1 MTSSSSSDAT
11 DVMINGEASSSSRI
25 IPAAMT
31 GRSQLAAA
39 FTALDESDQYDAV
52 LTGLC
57 AKILDNDQAATAASL
72 EDSAALLTEMN
83 QRNIPASPRS
93 LMSLIDAT
101 VKTQDTTTMTDI
113 LRLARQN
120 KAGLNQYGILQSDIV
135 DMPAGNQQVACADGS
150 RKTRAER
157 LESLPDVP
165 VDDRGTEIASAMAT
179 LGVVGICFLANLFG
193 MDDITPVTNLLWF
206 TITTV
211 GVVDNFYDVLQFGS
225 NAAISSLN
233 TTDTNKENLKL
244 PQKESLPFGLGTG
257 ELTGTV
263 TRGLTRLFSTDTE
276 RECQVE
282 AAALYTA
289 YVLGLPC
296 FAFRP
301 NSLEA
306 ANLMVQHEEQ
316 NLLSTTSGI
325 LKVLIWLMAPVAM
338 ESMKHPQLICSDPRE
353 ASGLLQRLQDYAGKN
368 NLDNLDSLWWM
379 LEESPE
385 QETQDLLKWAYHE
398 ADVLIRNNLKDVT
411 EMSQRLTGGAAT
423 IGDCVAVV
431 ERW

>member
-11 DVMINGEASSSSRI
+11 DVMINGEASSRI

-263 TRGLTRLFSTDTE
+263 TRGLTRLCSTDTE

-368 NLDNLDSLWWM
+368 NLDSLWWM